1 MALSLASALLTNHD
15 AGPGAG
21 TMFALLVA
29 TMLDDVN
36 GINTLAEPCSANG
49 TATNTIIDS
58 NDSPPGNNQQRMAK
72 RGY

>member
-1 MALSLASALLTNHD
+1 
-15 AGPGAG
+15 
-21 TMFALLVA
+21 MFALLVA

-58 NDSPPGNNQQRMAK
+58 NDSPPGNNQQREVK

>member
-1 MALSLASALLTNHD
+1 
-15 AGPGAG
+15 
-21 TMFALLVA
+21 MFALLVA

-36 GINTLAEPCSANG
+36 GINTEAEPCSANG

-58 NDSPPGNNQQRMAK
+58 NDSPPGNNQQREVK